1 MESAGGGGMGRM
13 SCVRSLIRSSPLGVG
28 AGSGAGCVPGVE
40 DRRARK
46 QAGAFV
52 SGAHGEVVDAGCGGE
67 EEVGLARPGSALA
80 LPVLNAEPFQDDLFR
95 QRQDPSRE
103 PGLEC
108 LVEPDLDFG
117 SQRRIAPVFRVV
129 PY

>member
-1 MESAGGGGMGRM
+1 M
-13 SCVRSLIRSSPLGVG
+13 SCFRSLMRSRPVGVG
-28 AGSGAGCVPGVE
+28 VGSGAGSAPGVE
-40 DRRARK
+40 GRRARK
-46 QAGAFV
+46 QTGAIV
-52 SGAHGEVVDAGCGGE
+52 SGAYGEVVDAGCGGE
-67 EEVGLARPGSALA
+67 EEVGLARTGSGRA
-80 LPVLNAEPFQDDLFR
+80 LPVLNAEPFQDDVYR
-95 QRQDPSRE
+95 QRQNPSRE